1 MKEKNWLTWLTVLAL
16 VVGFAAMGASVWL
29 SAQAAK
35 QTQRNSQL
43 AGQLYQASRTSSNEA
58 SSVKKRLDK
67 LASDNS
73 SLKKKNSLLAK
84 ENKAL
89 KQANQ
94 ELPAAS
100 ASAGLNVWKTEEKSG
115 KLQLEI
121 DNKTGQAVSDLLV
134 LAVAARGRVTLN
146 SLPGYFPVGGAKPR
160 YFYRKKVAI
169 GETEGSL
176 TGPYAGS
183 DLVCLFADASG
194 VYWFKGNRGQIKK
207 IGSQAHFKKLLR
219 QISLNKLEESPLL
232 VKKTKTEKKKT
243 SKKTTKKAENQSSKK
258 KAE

>member
-1 MKEKNWLTWLTVLAL
+1 MMKEKNWLTWLTVLAL

-43 AGQLYQASRTSSNEA
+43 AGQLYQASRTSSSEA

-67 LASDNS
+67 LASGNS
-73 SLKKKNSLLAK
+73 SLKKKNSRLSK
-84 ENKAL
+84 ENQAL
-89 KQANQ
+89 KEANQ
-94 ELPAAS
+94 DLPATS
-100 ASAGLNVWKTEEKSG
+100 AAAGLNVWETEEKSG

-121 DNKTGQAVSDLLV
+121 DNQTGQAVSDLLV
-134 LAVAARGRVTLN
+134 LAVAANGRITLN
-146 SLPGYFPVGGAKPR
+146 SLPSYFPVGGAKPR
-160 YFYRKKVAI
+160 YFYRKEVAI
-169 GETEGSL
+169 GKMEGSL
-176 TGPYAGS
+176 TGAYAGS

-194 VYWFKGNRGQIKK
+194 VYWFKGNQGQIEK

-219 QISLNKLEESPLL
+219 QISLNKLEESPLP
-232 VKKTKTEKKKT
+232 VKKMEKKKT
-243 SKKTTKKAENQSSKK
+243 SKKTTKKTEKQSSKK

>member
-43 AGQLYQASRTSSNEA
+43 AGQLYQASLTSSSEA

-73 SLKKKNSLLAK
+73 SLKKKNSRLAK
-84 ENKAL
+84 ENRAL
-89 KQANQ
+89 KEANPD
-94 ELPAAS
+94 LPAAG
-100 ASAGLNVWKTEEKSG
+100 AAAGLNVWETEEKSG
-115 KLQLEI
+115 QLQLEI
-121 DNKTGQAVSDLLV
+121 DNQTGQAVSDLLV
-134 LAVAARGRVTLN
+134 LVVAASGRVTLRG
-146 SLPGYFPVGGAKPR
+146 LPSYFPVGGAKPR
-160 YFYRKKVAI
+160 YFYRKEVAI
-169 GETEGSL
+169 GKTEGSL
-176 TGPYAGS
+176 TGAYSGS

-194 VYWFKGNRGQIKK
+194 VYWFKGNRGKIEK

-219 QISLNKLEESPLL
+219 QISLNKLEESPLP
-232 VKKTKTEKKKT
+232 VKKTKKKKKQT
-243 SKKTTKKAENQSSKK
+243 SKKAEKQSSKK

>member
-121 DNKTGQAVSDLLV
+121 DNQTGQAVSDLLV
-134 LAVAARGRVTLN
+134 LAVAASGRVTLN
-146 SLPGYFPVGGAKPR
+146 SLPGYFPVGGVKPR

-176 TGPYAGS
+176 TGPYSGS

-194 VYWFKGNRGQIKK
+194 VYWFKGNRGKIEK

-219 QISLNKLEESPLL
+219 QISLNKLEESPLP
-232 VKKTKTEKKKT
+232 VKKTEKKKT

>member
-94 ELPAAS
+94 ELPTAS
-100 ASAGLNVWKTEEKSG
+100 ASAGLNVWKTEEKSD

-121 DNKTGQAVSDLLV
+121 DNQTGQAVSDLLV
-134 LAVAARGRVTLN
+134 LAVAASGRVTLN

-194 VYWFKGNRGQIKK
+194 VYWFKGNRGKIEK

-232 VKKTKTEKKKT
+232 VKKTEKKKM

>member
-43 AGQLYQASRTSSNEA
+43 AGQLYQASLTSSSEA

-73 SLKKKNSLLAK
+73 SLKKKNSRLAK
-84 ENKAL
+84 ENRAL
-89 KQANQ
+89 KEAKAG
-94 ELPAAS
+94 AA
-100 ASAGLNVWKTEEKSG
+100 AGLNVWETEEKSG
-115 KLQLEI
+115 QLQLEI
-121 DNKTGQAVSDLLV
+121 DNQTRQAVSDLLV
-134 LAVAARGRVTLN
+134 LVVAASGRVTLS
-146 SLPGYFPVGGAKPR
+146 SLPSYFPVGGAKPR
-160 YFYRKKVAI
+160 YFYRKEVAI
-169 GETEGSL
+169 GKTEGSL
-176 TGPYAGS
+176 TGAYSGS
-183 DLVCLFADASG
+183 ALVCLFADASG
-194 VYWFKGNRGQIKK
+194 VYWFKGNRGKIEK

-219 QISLNKLEESPLL
+219 QISLNKLEESPLP
-232 VKKTKTEKKKT
+232 VKKTKKQT
-243 SKKTTKKAENQSSKK
+243 SEKAEKQSSKK

>member
-16 VVGFAAMGASVWL
+16 VVGFVAMGASVWL

-89 KQANQ
+89 KANQ

-121 DNKTGQAVSDLLV
+121 DNQTGQAVSDLLV
-134 LAVAARGRVTLN
+134 LAVAASGRVTLN

-194 VYWFKGNRGQIKK
+194 VYWFKGNRGKIEK

-219 QISLNKLEESPLL
+219 QISLNKLEESPLP
-232 VKKTKTEKKKT
+232 VKKTKTEKEKT
-243 SKKTTKKAENQSSKK
+243 SKKTTKKVENQSSKK

>member
-43 AGQLYQASRTSSNEA
+43 AGQLYQASLTSSSEA

-73 SLKKKNSLLAK
+73 SLKKKNSRLAK
-84 ENKAL
+84 ENQAL
-89 KQANQ
+89 KEANQ
-94 ELPAAS
+94 DAS
-100 ASAGLNVWKTEEKSG
+100 AAAGLNVWETEEKSG
-115 KLQLEI
+115 QLQLEI
-121 DNKTGQAVSDLLV
+121 DNQTGQAVSDLLV
-134 LAVAARGRVTLN
+134 LVVAASGRVTLS
-146 SLPGYFPVGGAKPR
+146 SLPSYFPVGGAKPR
-160 YFYRKKVAI
+160 YFYRKEVAI
-169 GETEGSL
+169 GKTEGSL
-176 TGPYAGS
+176 TGAYSGS

-194 VYWFKGNRGQIKK
+194 VYWFKGNRGKIEK

-219 QISLNKLEESPLL
+219 QISLNKLEESPLP
-232 VKKTKTEKKKT
+232 VKKTKKKKKQT
-243 SKKTTKKAENQSSKK
+243 SKKAEKQSSKK